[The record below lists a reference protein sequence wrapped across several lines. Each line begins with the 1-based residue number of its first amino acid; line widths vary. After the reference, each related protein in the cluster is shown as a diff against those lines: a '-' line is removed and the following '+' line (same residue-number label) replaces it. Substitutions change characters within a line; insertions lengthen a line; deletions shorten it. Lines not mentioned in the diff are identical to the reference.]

1 VVALTQWLTTPGAD
15 DACWL
20 RVESPSAV
28 VGCRHA
34 AVAMAGRLG
43 FPAPR
48 TDQLALAVTEAASNL
63 HKHAREGSVLLR
75 VGRDGRQAGVELVTI
90 DAGPGVPDV
99 GRVLRDG
106 HSTTGTLGI
115 GLGAIRRLA
124 DSSDLYSVSGHGT
137 ALAARF
143 WPQPYQPASVRCAG
157 LNRPISGETECGDIY
172 AAAHGG
178 SAGDGSGVLTGVLC
192 DGLGHGPLAAAA
204 ARAAI
209 AAVRE
214 DPAAEPA
221 ALLERAHRQM
231 ARTRGGA
238 LAIVRIDGPTVTFA
252 GLGNIAAWIV
262 TNDLRSGMVSIPGIA
277 GHQARTFRQYSYP
290 LPPGSVVVLHSDG
303 LTSRWDIR
311 ALPGLVARDPLVI
324 AAELLGEAAVR
335 RDDAGVLV
343 LKP

>member
-1 VVALTQWLTTPGAD
+1 MVALSPWLTTPGAD
-15 DACWL
+15 DVCWL

-28 VGCRHA
+28 AGCRRS
-34 AVAMAGRLG
+34 AVTLADRLG
-43 FPAPR
+43 FPAAR
-48 TDQLALAVTEAASNL
+48 ADQLALAVTEAASNL
-63 HKHAREGSVLLR
+63 HKHAREGLLLLR
-75 VGRDGRQAGVELVTI
+75 VARNAERSGVELVTI
-90 DAGPGVPDV
+90 DAGPGVPDLPTA
-99 GRVLRDG
+99 LRDG
-106 HSTTGTLGI
+106 HSTAGTLGI

-124 DSSDLYSVSGHGT
+124 DTSDIYSLPGHST

-143 WPQPYQPASVRCAG
+143 WPPPAPAAVPGCAG
-157 LNRPISGETECGDIY
+157 LNRAISGEIECGDIY
-172 AAAHGG
+172 AASRSGG
-178 SAGDGSGVLTGVLC
+178 GVLTGVLC

-204 ARAAI
+204 ARVAI
-209 AAVRE
+209 AAVQE

-238 LAIVRIDGPTVTFA
+238 LAVVRVDGTSVVFA

-262 TNDLRSGMVSIPGIA
+262 TSELRTGMVSVPGIA
-277 GHQARTFRQYSYP
+277 GHQARALRQFSYS
-290 LPPGSVVVLHSDG
+290 LPEGAAVVLHSDG

-311 ALPGLVARDPLVI
+311 ALPGLVARDSLVI
-324 AAELLGEAAVR
+324 AAMLVGEAAVR

>member
-1 VVALTQWLTTPGAD
+1 VVALSHWLTTPGAD
-15 DACWL
+15 DVCWL

-28 VGCRHA
+28 AGCRRA
-34 AVAMAGRLG
+34 AATLADRLG
-43 FPAPR
+43 FPAMR

-63 HKHAREGSVLLR
+63 HRHAREGLLLLR
-75 VGRDGRQAGVELVTI
+75 IGRDAVRSGVELVTI
-90 DAGPGVPDV
+90 DAGPGVPDLPA
-99 GRVLRDG
+99 VLRDG
-106 HSTTGTLGI
+106 HSTAGSLGI

-124 DSSDLYSVSGHGT
+124 DTSDMYSAPGHGT

-143 WPQPYQPASVRCAG
+143 WAPPAPADAVGCAG
-157 LNRPISGETECGDIY
+157 LNRAISGETECGDIY
-172 AAAHGG
+172 AADR
-178 SAGDGSGVLTGVLC
+178 SDGGVLTGVLC

-204 ARAAI
+204 ARVAI
-209 AAVRE
+209 AAVQE

-238 LAIVRIDGPTVTFA
+238 LAIVRIDGSSVAFA
-252 GLGNIAAWIV
+252 GLGNIAGWIV
-262 TNDLRSGMVSIPGIA
+262 TGDLRTGLVSVPGIA
-277 GHQARTFRQYSYP
+277 GHQARSVRQFSYP
-290 LPPGSVVVLHSDG
+290 LPPGAAVVLHSDG

-311 ALPGLVARDPLVI
+311 ALPGLVTRDPLVI
-324 AAELLGEAAVR
+324 AAMLLGEAAVR

>member
-28 VGCRHA
+28 AGCRRA
-34 AVAMAGRLG
+34 AVALAGRLG
-43 FPAPR
+43 FPATR
-48 TDQLALAVTEAASNL
+48 ADQLALAVTEAASNL
-63 HKHAREGSVLLR
+63 HKHAREGLLLLR
-75 VGRDGRQAGVELVTI
+75 IGRDAGRPGVELVTI
-90 DAGPGVPDV
+90 DAGPGVPDL
-99 GRVLRDG
+99 RAVLRDG
-106 HSTTGTLGI
+106 HSTAGSLGV

-124 DSSDLYSVSGHGT
+124 DASDIYSAPGHGT
-137 ALAARF
+137 ALAAWF
-143 WPQPYQPASVRCAG
+143 WPRPAPAAAAGCAG

-172 AAAHGG
+172 AVSRGG
-178 SAGDGSGVLTGVLC
+178 GGVLTGVLC

-204 ARAAI
+204 ARVAT
-209 AAVRE
+209 AAVQE

-238 LAIVRIDGPTVTFA
+238 LAIVRVDGPSVVFA

-262 TNDLRSGMVSIPGIA
+262 TGDRRAGLVSVPGIA
-277 GHQARTFRQYSYP
+277 GHQARALRQFSYP
-290 LPPGSVVVLHSDG
+290 LPEGAAVVLHSDG

-311 ALPGLVARDPLVI
+311 ALPGLVTRAPLVI
-324 AAELLGEAAVR
+324 AAMLVGEAAVR